1 MKIRTILVDDEPL
14 ARNKLKLFLADEPD
28 FEIVRECSNGRDA
41 IAALQKHRA
50 DVLFLDIQMPEV
62 DGFGVME
69 AVAPDHL
76 PFVVFVTAHD
86 AFALKAFE
94 VHALD
99 YLLKP
104 FDRARFK
111 QTLLHIRKALQH
123 TTIERHQN
131 QILSL
136 LNDLKSHQKRPER
149 ILIRSEGRVYFV
161 NVQEIDWIEAEGNY
175 LRLHVASESHLLRQT
190 MNSLERQLSPSR
202 FIRIHRSTIVNIE
215 KVKELRPW
223 FQGEY
228 LAILHG
234 GKKLN
239 VGKSYRK
246 NLTDAFANHP

>member
-41 IAALQKHRA
+41 IAALQRHRA

-62 DGFGVME
+62 DGFGVVE
-69 AVAPDHL
+69 AVSPEFL

-104 FDRARFK
+104 FDRGRLK
-111 QTLLHIRKALQH
+111 QTLVQIRKALQH
-123 TTIERHQN
+123 TAIERQHL

-136 LNDLKSHQKRPER
+136 LNDIKAHEKRPDR
-149 ILIRSEGRVYFV
+149 LLLRSEGRVYFV
-161 NVQEIDWIEAEGNY
+161 NVPEIDWVEAEGNY
-175 LRLHVASESHLLRQT
+175 LRLHVGNESHLMRQT
-190 MNSLERQLSPSR
+190 MNLLERQLSPSK
-202 FIRIHRSTIVNIE
+202 FIRIHRSTIVNID

-246 NLTDAFANHP
+246 NLNEALANHL

>member
-1 MKIRTILVDDEPL
+1 MKIRTIIVDDEPL

-28 FEIVRECSNGRDA
+28 FEIVHECSNGRDA
-41 IAALQKHRA
+41 IALLEKQRA

-62 DGFGVME
+62 DGFGVVE
-69 AVAPDHL
+69 ALPPERL

-104 FDRARFK
+104 FDRERLK

-123 TTIERHQN
+123 TAIERHQN

-161 NVQEIDWIEAEGNY
+161 NVQEIDWVEAEGNY
-175 LRLHVASESHLLRQT
+175 LRLHVGSESHLLRQT

>member
-1 MKIRTILVDDEPL
+1 MKIRTIIVDDEPL

-28 FEIVRECSNGRDA
+28 FEIVHECSNGRDA
-41 IAALQKHRA
+41 IALLEKQRA

-62 DGFGVME
+62 DGFGVVE
-69 AVAPDHL
+69 ALPPERL

-104 FDRARFK
+104 FDRERLK
-111 QTLLHIRKALQH
+111 QTLLHIRKAFQH
-123 TTIERHQN
+123 TAIERHQN

-161 NVQEIDWIEAEGNY
+161 NVQEIDWVEAEGNY
-175 LRLHVASESHLLRQT
+175 LRLHVGSESHLLRQT

>member
-28 FEIVRECSNGRDA
+28 FEIVRECTNGKDA

-62 DGFGVME
+62 DGFGVVE
-69 AVAPDHL
+69 SVPPDRL

-86 AFALKAFE
+86 AFAVRAFE

-104 FDRARFK
+104 FDRERLRQSLA
-111 QTLLHIRKALQH
+111 HVRKALQQ
-123 TTIERHQN
+123 TTIERHHS

-136 LNDLKSHQKRPER
+136 LNDLKSRQERPER
-149 ILIRSEGRVYFV
+149 ILLRSAGRIYFV
-161 NVQEIDWIEAEGNY
+161 NVQEIDWVESEGNY
-175 LRLHVASESHLLRQT
+175 LRLHVGNESHLMRQT
-190 MNSLERQLSPSR
+190 MNTLERQLSPYR
-202 FIRIHRSTIVNIE
+202 FIRIHRSTLVNIDR
-215 KVKELRPW
+215 VKELQPW
-223 FQGEY
+223 FGGEY
-228 LAILHG
+228 LAILQG

-246 NLTDAFANHP
+246 KLTDAFAQHP